1 MSQFQSTTDFEL
13 KSVKLYPANG
23 DKPLEI
29 KQLVQNI
36 EYVEAVA
43 LPYVSATI
51 VIVDSAG
58 LISSLPIMGSEKV
71 IINVKT
77 NARDEV
83 TEYIMRIWKV
93 GNRYTQQNKQA
104 YTLGLVSEEVI
115 NNETVR
121 MSAPLVGNPESIAIK
136 LVNELGSTKTIFS
149 ESSLFEVKYL
159 PNRERP
165 FDIIAKLAGKAV
177 SPQAKYTTETDSK
190 NKNDKRGTAFNK
202 DNKKTSGK
210 RLKGS
215 GGFFFWETN
224 RGYNFFAVDS
234 LCADKD
240 SPLKSKKLETT
251 AWGPYVEKV
260 ANQSD
265 GADDRY
271 TILTSQFSSDV
282 DLMTG
287 LRSGRYGTK
296 VVMFNVSTG
305 QYSEYDYLM
314 SEAWENMAHLGGQD
328 GLSSIPLSQR
338 NLEGFPSRV
347 MSMVIDHETWY
358 NEPGPASPEPED
370 GSKKPSSYADRQK
383 YYAAQATARFKM
395 LTNQQAVI
403 VIPGNAEICAG
414 DKIDIRLVS
423 KVPSSEQKT
432 EPVDTESSGEYL
444 IGEVSHSYD
453 KQAGA
458 NGKFTTTLRL
468 MRDSF
473 GMKGKQSAHGSK

>member
-13 KSVKLYPANG
+13 KSVKLFPTNG
-23 DKPLEI
+23 DKPFEI
-29 KQLVQNI
+29 KQLVQRI
-36 EYVEAVA
+36 EYVEAIA

-51 VIVDSAG
+51 VVVDSAG
-58 LISSLPIMGSEKV
+58 FIGSLPIMGSEKV

-83 TEYIMRIWKV
+83 TEYTMRIWKV
-93 GNRYTQQNKQA
+93 GNRYTQQNKQS
-104 YTLGLVSEEVI
+104 YTLGLISEEVI

-121 MSAPLVGNPESIAIK
+121 MSAPLTGNPESISIK
-136 LVNELGSTKTIFS
+136 LLNELGSTKTIFS

-177 SPQAKYTTETDSK
+177 SPQAKYTKESTSK
-190 NKNDKRGTAFNK
+190 DKNDKRGTAFNK

-215 GGFFFWETN
+215 GGFFFWETH

-234 LCADKD
+234 LCADKE
-240 SPLKSKKLETT
+240 SPLKSKKLDTK
-251 AWGPYVEKV
+251 AWGPYVEKA

-265 GADDRY
+265 GADDRF
-271 TILTSQFSSDV
+271 TILTSQFTSDV

-287 LRSGRYGTK
+287 LRMGRYGTK
-296 VVMFNVSTG
+296 VVMFNISTG
-305 QYSEYDYLM
+305 QYNEYDYLM
-314 SEAWENMAHLGGQD
+314 SEAWDNMAHLGGQE
-328 GLSSIPLSQR
+328 GLSAIPLTAKK
-338 NLEGFPSRV
+338 LEGFPSRI

-370 GSKKPSSYADRQK
+370 GSKNPSSYADRQK
-383 YYAAQATARFKM
+383 YHAAQAEARFKM

-414 DKIDIRLVS
+414 DKIDIRLIS

-444 IGEVSHSYD
+444 IGELSHVYD
-453 KQAGA
+453 KQQST

-473 GMKGKQSAHGSK
+473 GMKGKQSSHGSK

>member
-13 KSVKLYPANG
+13 KSVKLYPVDAE
-23 DKPLEI
+23 KPLEI
-29 KQLVQNI
+29 KQLVQHI
-36 EYVEAVA
+36 DYVEAVH
-43 LPYVSATI
+43 LPYVSATMI
-51 VIVDSAG
+51 VVDSAG
-58 LISSLPIMGSEKV
+58 LIGSLPIMGSEKV
-71 IINVKT
+71 IINAKT

-83 TEYIMRIWKV
+83 TEYIMRVWKI

-104 YTLGLVSEEVI
+104 YTLGLVSEEFL

-136 LVNELGSTKTIFS
+136 LVNELGSTKTVFS

-165 FDIIAKLAGKAV
+165 FDIIGKLAGKSV

-190 NKNDKRGTAFNK
+190 NKTAFST

-240 SPLKSKKLETT
+240 SPLKSKKLEPT

-271 TILTSQFSSDV
+271 TILTSQFTSDV
-282 DLMTG
+282 DLMKG
-287 LRSGRYGTK
+287 LRFGRYGTK

-338 NLEGFPSRV
+338 KMEAFPSRV

-383 YYAAQATARFKM
+383 YYAAQAEARFKM

-423 KVPSSEQKT
+423 KVPSSEQKI

-444 IGEVSHSYD
+444 IGEVTHTYD